1 MRYLNAK
8 LYPNWITKLHST
20 EESQS
25 TAKFSQNEYLQFSDS
40 YDVTSLGNTFRAVW
54 QFTGQLGA

>member
-1 MRYLNAK
+1 MHHLNAK
-8 LYPNWITKLHST
+8 LYSNWITTLHTT

-25 TAKFSQNEYLQFSDS
+25 TDKLSQNGYLQFSDS
-40 YDVTSLGNTFRAVW
+40 NDVTSLGNTFRAVW

>member
-8 LYPNWITKLHST
+8 LYSNWITKLHST

-25 TAKFSQNEYLQFSDS
+25 TAKLSQNEYLQFSDS
-40 YDVTSLGNTFRAVW
+40 NDVTSLGNTFRAVW
-54 QFTGQLGA
+54 

>member
-8 LYPNWITKLHST
+8 LYSNWMTKLHIT

-25 TAKFSQNEYLQFSDS
+25 TDKLSQNEYLQFSDS

-54 QFTGQLGA
+54 QFTSQLGA